1 MYFDK
6 SRAYGTKK
14 YENSLLLW
22 EIHHGAD
29 ILAFAPVGL
38 INIVIIVIFY
48 HLGSISFIYSV
59 YEKTLFG

>member
-22 EIHHGAD
+22 KIHHGAD
-29 ILAFAPVGL
+29 ILVFAPVGL
-38 INIVIIVIFY
+38 ISVVLIDIFY

-59 YEKTLFG
+59 GEKITWV